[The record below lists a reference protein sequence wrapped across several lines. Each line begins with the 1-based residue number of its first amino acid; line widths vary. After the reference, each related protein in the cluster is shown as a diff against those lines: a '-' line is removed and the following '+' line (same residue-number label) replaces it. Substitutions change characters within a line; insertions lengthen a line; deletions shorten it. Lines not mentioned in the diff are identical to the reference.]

1 MTKYKLLNTSEEF
14 SAMESDIKSKLGIP
28 DSKGTLKYAD
38 ERVIDNPEHAD
49 HGKILFPVLTAGDW
63 KCDQHFD
70 ASELVD
76 FDSNWF
82 ATPEEI
88 L

>member
-1 MTKYKLLNTSEEF
+1 
-14 SAMESDIKSKLGIP
+14 MESDIKSKLGIP

-49 HGKILFPVLTAGDW
+49 HGKILFPVLTSGDW
-63 KCDQHFD
+63 KTSHYFE

-82 ATPEEI
+82 ATPGENI
-88 L
+88 

>member
-14 SAMESDIKSKLGIP
+14 SAMESDMKTKLGIP
-28 DSKGTLKYAD
+28 DGMGALKYAE
-38 ERVIDNPEHAD
+38 ERIIDNPEHAE
-49 HGKILFPVLTAGDW
+49 HGKILFPVLMSGDW
-63 KCDQHFD
+63 KSSQHFD

-82 ATPEEI
+82 LTQDI